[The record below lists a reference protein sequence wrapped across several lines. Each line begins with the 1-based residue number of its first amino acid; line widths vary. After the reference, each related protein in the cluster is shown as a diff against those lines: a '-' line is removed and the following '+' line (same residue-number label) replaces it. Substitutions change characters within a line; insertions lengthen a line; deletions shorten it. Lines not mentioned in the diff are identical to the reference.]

1 MMRCSFPVRVHIGK
15 IDLGENMFT
24 RFSMRKNR
32 QASAVLTALDRS
44 QASIEFDLGGQILHA
59 NANFLSV
66 LGYTLAE
73 VQGQHHSMFVDPAER
88 GSNEYKEFWA
98 KLNHGEPQVAQFKRI
113 RKDKQEIWIEASYNP
128 IMGSDGKPYK
138 IVKFATDITKQ
149 QLEYADLRGQVDAI
163 RKSQAVIEFNLD
175 GTVRDAN
182 QAFLDTLGYTLAE
195 IKGQHHGMF
204 VEASY
209 RSSPEYREFWAKL
222 GRGEYQAA
230 QFKRIGKGGR
240 VVWIEA
246 SYNPILD
253 LNGKPMK
260 VVKYA
265 TDITK
270 QVELLA
276 SLKELID
283 RNFGEIDGAIGRSS
297 NQAELAVATVNQTAA
312 NVQSMAASAEELAS
326 SVREI
331 ASTMA
336 RSKSATDAAF
346 EQTSAA
352 DGLTGR
358 LVSTS
363 KAMEGVVDLI
373 RNIAGQ
379 INLLAL
385 NATIESARAGDA
397 GKGFA
402 VVASEVKS
410 LARQASDATNKIS
423 SEITGLQTVSSEVV
437 TALGIIR
444 ESVGNVQVFVTGTS
458 AAVEEQSVV
467 TQEMSVNMQRTAMN
481 VSAINDNMAEIASA
495 VTQAAEAVNGTKE
508 AARVLAR

>member
-1 MMRCSFPVRVHIGK
+1 
-15 IDLGENMFT
+15 
-24 RFSMRKNR
+24 
-32 QASAVLTALDRS
+32 
-44 QASIEFDLGGQILHA
+44 
-59 NANFLSV
+59 
-66 LGYTLAE
+66 
-73 VQGQHHSMFVDPAER
+73 
-88 GSNEYKEFWA
+88 
-98 KLNHGEPQVAQFKRI
+98 
-113 RKDKQEIWIEASYNP
+113 
-128 IMGSDGKPYK
+128 
-138 IVKFATDITKQ
+138 
-149 QLEYADLRGQVDAI
+149 
-163 RKSQAVIEFNLD
+163 
-175 GTVRDAN
+175 
-182 QAFLDTLGYTLAE
+182 
-195 IKGQHHGMF
+195 MF
-204 VEASY
+204 VEESY

-230 QFKRIGKGGR
+230 QFNRIGKGGR

-283 RNFGEIDGAIGRSS
+283 RNFGEIDGAIDRSS
-297 NQAELAVATVNQTAA
+297 TQAELAVVTVNQTAA

-352 DGLTGR
+352 DGLTER

-363 KAMEGVVDLI
+363 KAMEGIVDLI

>member
-1 MMRCSFPVRVHIGK
+1 M
-15 IDLGENMFT
+15 LA

-44 QASIEFDLGGQILHA
+44 QASIEFDLSGQILHA
-59 NANFLSV
+59 NAKFLST
-66 LGYTLAE
+66 LGYTIAE
-73 VQGQHHSMFVDPAER
+73 VQGQHHSMFVDSTER

-98 KLNHGEPQVAQFKRI
+98 KLNRGEPQVAQFKRI
-113 RKDKQEIWIEASYNP
+113 RKDNQEIWIEASYNP
-128 IMGSDGKPYK
+128 IMGSGGRPYK
-138 IVKFATDITKQ
+138 IIKFATDVTQ
-149 QLEYADLRGQVDAI
+149 QKLEYADLRGQVSAI
-163 RKSQAVIEFNLD
+163 NKSQAVIEFNLD
-175 GTVRDAN
+175 GTIRDAN
-182 QAFLDTLGYTLAE
+182 QAFLDTLGYTMAE

-204 VEASY
+204 VEDSY
-209 RSSPEYREFWAKL
+209 RSSSEYREFWAQLQQGK
-222 GRGEYQAA
+222 YQAA

-265 TDITK
+265 TNITK
-270 QVELLA
+270 QIDLLV
-276 SLKELID
+276 SLKELLD
-283 RNFGEIDGAIGRSS
+283 QNFGEIDGAIGRSTT
-297 NQAELAVATVNQTAA
+297 QTQLAVATVSQTAA

-331 ASTMA
+331 ATTMV

-346 EQTSAA
+346 EQTAAA
-352 DGLTGR
+352 DELTER
-358 LVSTS
+358 LVSRS

-385 NATIESARAGDA
+385 NATIEAARAGDA

-410 LARQASDATNKIS
+410 LARQASDATNQIS
-423 SEITGLQTVSSEVV
+423 GEITGLQTVSSEVV

-444 ESVGNVQVFVTGTS
+444 ESVSNVQVFVTGTS
-458 AAVEEQSVV
+458 AAVEEQSAV
-467 TQEMSVNMQRTAMN
+467 TQEMSVNMQNTATN
-481 VSAINDNMAEIASA
+481 VSAINDNMVEIASA
-495 VTQAAEAVNGTKE
+495 VTQAAEAVNRTKE
-508 AARVLAR
+508 AARTVAGQAIASIKVV

>member
-1 MMRCSFPVRVHIGK
+1 MLAR
-15 IDLGENMFT
+15 LWT
-24 RFSMRKNR
+24 RKNR
-32 QASAVLTALDRS
+32 QASAVLMALDRS
-44 QASIEFDLGGQILHA
+44 QASIEFDLSGQILHA
-59 NANFLSV
+59 NANFLSA

-73 VQGQHHSMFVDPAER
+73 VQGQHHGMFVDPAER

-98 KLNHGEPQVAQFKRI
+98 KLNRGEPQVAQFKRV
-113 RKDKQEIWIEASYNP
+113 RKDKQELWIEASYNP
-128 IMGSDGKPYK
+128 IMGSNGKPCR
-138 IVKFATDITKQ
+138 IVKFATDATKR
-149 QLEYADLRGQVDAI
+149 QLEYADLQGQVGAI
-163 RKSQAVIEFNLD
+163 NKSQAVIEFNLD
-175 GTVRDAN
+175 GTIRDAN
-182 QAFLDTLGYTLAE
+182 QGFLDTLGYTLAE

-204 VEASY
+204 VEESY
-209 RSSPEYREFWAKL
+209 RSSPGYREFWAKL
-222 GRGEYQAA
+222 QRGEYQAA

-253 LNGKPMK
+253 LGGKPMK

-265 TDITK
+265 TNITK

-283 RNFGEIDGAIGRSS
+283 RNFGEIDGAIGRSTT
-297 NQAELAVATVNQTAA
+297 QAELAVATVNQTAV
-312 NVQSMAASAEELAS
+312 NVQSMAASAEELAA

-331 ASTMA
+331 ATTMA

-352 DGLTGR
+352 DGLTER

-363 KAMEGVVDLI
+363 KAMEGIVDLI

-410 LARQASDATNKIS
+410 LARQASDATSKIS
-423 SEITGLQTVSSEVV
+423 SEITGLQAVSSEVV

-467 TQEMSVNMQRTAMN
+467 TQKMSMNMQKTATN
-481 VSAINDNMAEIASA
+481 VSAINDNMVEIASA